1 MVMHTQIE
9 ECILAIMDSTVN
21 ETARII
27 DNRLL
32 EVDKNGYTPE
42 SNEYNPSLGP
52 SCITIVADNSLKV
65 HITTDHKLGICTL

>member
-42 SNEYNPSLGP
+42 SNEYNPLGP

-65 HITTDHKLGICTL
+65 HITTIN